1 MLVPTPNPQSQLTQR
16 TRRYV
21 SELTKI
27 FKTASSKHRAHE
39 RSRPILE
46 DISTDRVFITAVLQ
60 NYLAR
65 PEVLNSKNYPA
76 VSMNVELN
84 PYYHLVMNCWIP
96 LPQRETDVSTKA
108 IHHHG
113 TMLLSTATIFGP
125 GYEHWLF
132 TKPEEL
138 DPSNELYAM
147 EVTERKLHALHD
159 IAFVDA
165 FKPHLPLFPAGLT
178 VTLALWS
185 SQNPITWKDRLK
197 RVPVLKKNEG
207 TLRRIAVRTGL
218 ARGLDLKIVQYFDF
232 YPAQGGFKGMQ
243 ERIEFGLGPNEDY
256 LQSLFH
262 VIQGTENDHLAP
274 VVEQHIDSGGVAL
287 TNRQRLKELLKD
299 LRQGRSI
306 EGKLSD
312 CHLNVPHA
320 TFRSQE
326 IEKVVMAL
334 RNRKSEDGTLVHKS

>member
-1 MLVPTPNPQSQLTQR
+1 MTLR

-21 SELTKI
+21 GELTRI
-27 FKTASSKHRAHE
+27 FKTASSKHQAHE
-39 RSRPILE
+39 RSQRVLQ
-46 DISTDRVFITAVLQ
+46 DISTDHLFITAVLQ
-60 NYLAR
+60 NYLSR
-65 PEVLNSKNYPA
+65 PEVLNSKNYPV
-76 VSMNVELN
+76 VSMDVELN
-84 PYYHLVMNCWIP
+84 SFYHLVTNCWIP
-96 LPQRETDVSTKA
+96 LPKQETDVSTKA

-132 TKPEEL
+132 TQPEEV
-138 DPSNELYAM
+138 DSAHELYAM

-159 IAFVDA
+159 VAFVDA
-165 FKPHLPLFPAGLT
+165 FEPHLPLFPGGLT

-185 SQNPITWKDRLK
+185 SRNPTTWRDRLK
-197 RVPVLKKNEG
+197 RVSLLKKNEAR
-207 TLRRIAVRTGL
+207 LRRLAVRTGL

-232 YPAQGGFKGMQ
+232 YPAQDGFKGMK
-243 ERIEFGLGPNEDY
+243 ERVEFGLGPNEDY

-262 VIQGTENDHLAP
+262 VIQGTENDRLAP
-274 VVEQHIDSGGVAL
+274 VVEQHLDTGGVVL
-287 TNRQRLKELLKD
+287 TNRQKVKELLKD

-320 TFRSQE
+320 TFKSQE
-326 IEKVVMAL
+326 IERVVTVL
-334 RNRKSEDGTLVHKS
+334 RAKKDTLPS